1 MIWPSSICTTFQM
14 NETREYLSRG
24 RMLGNYLRRFKGTIV
39 NGKRFAMKPDDKKG
53 AEWWVEEVKVAPA
66 MEAVA

>member
-1 MIWPSSICTTFQM
+1 
-14 NETREYLSRG
+14 
-24 RMLGNYLRRFKGTIV
+24 MLGNYLRRFKGTIV

>member
-1 MIWPSSICTTFQM
+1 LSNAGETQM
-14 NETREYLSRG
+14 D
-24 RMLGNYLRRFKGTIV
+24 RFSAAIDSGTIV